1 MIARV
6 LQKVLQLISPAQPEP
21 RLMCDN
27 PRFAGYKIGRWSYG
41 RPEVLSWNEGTV
53 LEVGSFCS
61 ISDTAKILLGGEHRT
76 DWVTTY
82 PFGEFFPEASGFK
95 GHPQSKGNVVIGHD
109 VWIGYQALILS
120 GVSIGSG
127 AVVAAR
133 SVVTKDVAPYSI
145 VAGNPAR
152 HIRFRFDES
161 TIEALLKIAWWHWPL
176 PKIKAVWPFL
186 LAPRVEDFVAEFEV
200 EEKEKLGAFR

>member
-6 LQKVLQLISPAQPEP
+6 LQKVRRLLLSPQPEP
-21 RLMCDN
+21 RLMSDN
-27 PRFAGYKIGRWSYG
+27 PRYAGYKIGRWSYG

-82 PFGEFFPEASGFK
+82 PFSEFFPEAREFK
-95 GHPQSKGNVVIGHD
+95 GHPHTKGDVNIGHD
-109 VWIGYQALILS
+109 VWIGYQALIMS
-120 GVSIGSG
+120 GVSIGNG

-152 HIRFRFDES
+152 HIRFRFDAS
-161 TIEALLKIAWWHWPL
+161 TVEALQRMAWWDWPL
-176 PKIKAVWPFL
+176 AKIKAAWPFL
-186 LAPRVEDFVAEFEV
+186 LAPNVEDFVAEFSSETTKTV
-200 EEKEKLGAFR
+200 ATR